1 MFIEITGRGPDLV
14 LLHGWSMNRRVWQ
27 LLKPYLENDFTLHCV
42 DLPGHGDSD
51 WQTGAFDSDKLI
63 PSLAQQL
70 PQSAIWLGWSLAGQF
85 ALQFANAYP
94 ERVQQLIML
103 AATPKFVAD
112 DNWQTAMPVETFKA
126 FSESLEQDPAQLMQ
140 SFLTLMARG
149 AQFARDTIQILQED
163 VIQGHAAHP
172 NALRE
177 GLNCLER
184 FDGRQMLADLAM
196 PVNVLLGER
205 DNLIP
210 AELAAELKILKPD
223 INCQVV
229 QGAGHAPFISHPA
242 QSAALIKNMI
252 HD

>member
-1 MFIEITGRGPDLV
+1 MFIEVTGRGPDLV

-51 WQTGAFDSDKLI
+51 WQTGAFDSEQLL
-63 PSLAQQL
+63 PAMSAQL
-70 PQSAIWLGWSLAGQF
+70 PQHAIWLGWSLAGQF

-103 AATPKFVAD
+103 AATPKFVAAD
-112 DNWQTAMPVETFKA
+112 GWQPAMPVATFNEFSKA
-126 FSESLEQDPAQLMQ
+126 LDQAPAQLMQ
-140 SFLTLMARG
+140 SFLTLIARG
-149 AQFARDTIQILQED
+149 AQFARDTIGMLQNE
-163 VIQGHAAHP
+163 VMLGYAAHP
-172 NALRE
+172 EALRE
-177 GLNCLER
+177 GLNCLEG
-184 FDGRQMLADLAM
+184 FDGRQILVELNL
-196 PVNVLLGER
+196 PVSVLLGER

-210 AELAAELKILKPD
+210 AELAAELMILKPD
-223 INCQVV
+223 INCQVL

-242 QSAALIKNMI
+242 QSAAMIKSMI